1 MPASE
6 TGYLGHDS
14 RLGAFKVI
22 APHLPHLLLKSIA
35 HFLSLTPQSRCWDL
49 RTTLTV
55 EFLRSFLAKSVNGS
69 TTIEMFQSSTTR
81 QQKVDPDTWKVDVQ
95 IPVDGADGELAE
107 SLVGTVIEELGDVG
121 IGQYVPKV
129 GAESLT
135 GEWVGSRKVIPGEER
150 DESAER
156 RRENLSEEEKYDGLM
171 KEVKG
176 GEDSGVVLWLHGGM
190 FFFFTIS
197 LIKTVRC

>member
-6 TGYLGHDS
+6 TGYFGHDS

-22 APHLPHLLLKSIA
+22 VPHLPNLLLKSTA

-55 EFLRSFLAKSVNGS
+55 EFLRNFFAKTVNGS
-69 TTIEMFQSSTTR
+69 ATIEAIQSSTTR
-81 QQKVDPDTWKVDVQ
+81 RQKVDPDTWKVDVQ

-107 SLVGTVIEELGDVG
+107 GLVGTVIEELGDAG

-129 GAESLT
+129 GTESST
-135 GEWVGSRKVIPGEER
+135 GEWIGNRKVIPGEER
-150 DESAER
+150 DEAAER
-156 RRENLSEEEKYDGLM
+156 RRENLSEEEKYDRLM

-176 GEDSGVVLWLHGGM
+176 GEGSGVVLWLHGGM
-190 FFFFTIS
+190 FFCFFLQLT
-197 LIKTVRC
+197 